1 MSKAAD
7 LWQTLPPEQL
17 VVICERMGVVF
28 DLDEKDRLTYTLPID
43 AKASLSDLIEGKREV
58 IHSVIWCKRLNM
70 PLWYWYTIHS
80 PRYTLRLN
88 H

>member
-17 VVICERMGVVF
+17 VTLCERMGVVF
-28 DLDEKDRLTYTLPID
+28 DLDERDRLTYTLPMQ
-43 AKASLSDLIEGKREV
+43 AKPSLIDLIEGKREV
-58 IHSVIWCKRLNM
+58 IHSVIWCKRINK
-70 PLWYWYTIHS
+70 PLWCWYTIHS
-80 PRYTLRLN
+80 PRHTLRLY